1 MARLTTIVCAADPA
15 GSAESTA
22 ALVEAAE
29 RHDAGAI
36 AVVGDLGATGA
47 GAEGLRAVLR
57 ALGRGDRPAFWVPGP
72 GDAPVAAYLREAHN
86 TEVVFPRVHGVHGTA
101 ALSPG
106 GDVVVAGVGGEIVDD
121 PEEGREEVDG
131 LRYPRWEAEYRLKIL
146 DELPE
151 LERVLLFH
159 SHPMHKGLGTDGS
172 EAVAELIGTYRA
184 RIAVCGG
191 ERRCAMLGTTLVVAP
206 GSARDRHYA
215 VVDVQRRE
223 AELAELASAR

>member
-1 MARLTTIVCAADPA
+1 MARLTTIICAADPA
-15 GSAESTA
+15 GSE
-22 ALVEAAE
+22 EAAAGLIGAAE
-29 RHDAGAI
+29 HHDAGAI
-36 AVVGDLGATGA
+36 AVVGNLGAGN
-47 GAEGLRAVLR
+47 GPESLRAVLR
-57 ALGRGDRPAFWVPGP
+57 ALGRSGRPAYWVPGP

-86 TEVVFPRVHGVHGTA
+86 TEVVFGGVHGVHGTA

-106 GDVVVAGVGGEIVDD
+106 SDVVVAGIGGDVSDS
-121 PEEGREEVDG
+121 PEEPREEISG

-146 DELPE
+146 NELPE
-151 LERVLLFH
+151 LERILLFH
-159 SHPMHKGLGTDGS
+159 SHPMHKGLGIEGS

-191 ERRCAMLGTTLVVAP
+191 ERRTEMLGTTLVVAP
-206 GSARDRHYA
+206 GSARDGHYA

>member
-1 MARLTTIVCAADPA
+1 MARLTTIICAADPA
-15 GSAESTA
+15 GSE
-22 ALVEAAE
+22 EAAAGLIGAAE
-29 RHDAGAI
+29 HHDAGAI
-36 AVVGDLGATGA
+36 AVVGNLGAGNRP
-47 GAEGLRAVLR
+47 ESLRAVLR
-57 ALGRGDRPAFWVPGP
+57 ALGRSGRPAYWVPGP

-86 TEVVFPRVHGVHGTA
+86 TEVVFGGVHGVHGTA

-106 GDVVVAGVGGEIVDD
+106 SDVVVAGIGGDVSDS
-121 PEEGREEVDG
+121 PEEPREEISG

-146 DELPE
+146 NELPE
-151 LERVLLFH
+151 LERILLFH
-159 SHPMHKGLGTDGS
+159 SHPMHKGLGIEGS

-191 ERRCAMLGTTLVVAP
+191 ERRTEMLGTTLVVAP
-206 GSARDRHYA
+206 GSARDGHYA